1 MKKLLLLMAVFLFAG
16 MTVWSQVN
24 VTFSVDMTA
33 LQTNGYFVPAS
44 DTVRVA
50 GDFNGWSTTATN
62 LAHGTGADSAK
73 YSATVA
79 GVASGPINY
88 KFIFSTSVAIQWE
101 SLAANRQATIGSSD
115 VTLPTVPFY
124 TDITGKQKHVKFTVD
139 MTLPIKTG
147 LVIIG
152 TTNIYLAGTMTNWGT
167 NPLLMTKNADSS
179 YSVWVDSIK
188 SGNIAQFKFVYAVGA
203 FAWDH
208 SETINTASGNREWL
222 VPEQDSTV
230 FKDFWNGVNPN
241 VQLGTAT
248 INFKLD
254 MSVMVRAGIYNT
266 SKDSVL
272 LSGSFNSWTTTTDFL
287 NQNAANDSA
296 YNLPHSFTNEPIG
309 TLEPYKY
316 VVKKHSTHIDS
327 VWIDG
332 YERPVHW
339 GGNNRVELFTGS
351 AKDTTDYYDG
361 IHPDWLIPNGTHL
374 KVTFNLDMTPAMD
387 ATKQAIPFNPAT
399 DTVYWSSGEPAFAA
413 TQHWYRP
420 TNGHITNVPLHRV
433 GTSNIYSC
441 TFTVAEPSFNAFEY
455 NYEWQNPDLSWTSEP
470 AGLGVDFAYRVRYV
484 GQDVAN
490 HFPKNP
496 WTFHTDT
503 WTTTD
508 KKTDQEKD
516 PYTSLT
522 GVKAENFNP
531 VTYSLS
537 QNYPNPFN
545 PSTIIKFTIQNPG
558 LVTLRIYNILGQ
570 QVATLVNE
578 QMKTGSYSYT
588 FDGSRLSSGVYFY
601 NINAGS
607 FISTKKMLLLK

>member
-1 MKKLLLLMAVFLFAG
+1 MKKILLLVTVFLIVS
-16 MTVWSQVN
+16 MTSYSQVQ
-24 VTFSVDMTA
+24 VTFSVDMSV
-33 LQTNGYFVPAS
+33 LQTNGYFVPTS
-44 DTVRVA
+44 DTVRVS

-62 LAHGTGADSAK
+62 LTHGTGADSAI
-73 YSATVA
+73 YSASVP
-79 GVASGPINY
+79 GIASGPINY
-88 KFIFSTSVAIQWE
+88 KFIFSTAVGIQWE
-101 SLAANRQATIGSSD
+101 TLANNRSATIGTKD
-115 VTLPTVPFY
+115 TTLPTVPFF
-124 TDITGKQKHVKFTVD
+124 TNVNGAKEHVWFKVD
-139 MTLPIKTG
+139 MTVPIKAG
-147 LVIIG
+147 LVTPG
-152 TTNIYLAGTMTNWGT
+152 TTPVLLAGTMNGWSTT
-167 NPLLMTKNADSS
+167 ATPMTKDANDSIYTVLVDSLPSGSIQQFKYIFGNPATWESPVNPPLIGGNRAYMVPQQDSS
-179 YSVWVDSIK
+179 
-188 SGNIAQFKFVYAVGA
+188 
-203 FAWDH
+203 
-208 SETINTASGNREWL
+208 
-222 VPEQDSTV
+222 V
-230 FKDFWNGVNPN
+230 FSAFWNDVNPN
-241 VQLGTAT
+241 IQLGTAT

-254 MSVMVRAGIYNT
+254 MSVMVRSGIYNT

-296 YNLPHSFTNEPIG
+296 YFLTHTFTQEPIG

-316 VVKKHSTHIDS
+316 VVKKHTTGIDS

-339 GGNNRVELFTGS
+339 GGNNREELFTGA

-374 KVTFNLDMTPAMD
+374 QVTFNLDMTPAMD
-387 ATKQAIPFNPAT
+387 PTKQAVPFDPSV

-420 TNGHITNVPLHRV
+420 SGGHIKNVPLHRV
-433 GTSNIYSC
+433 GSSNIYSC

-470 AGLGVDFAYRVRYV
+470 AGLGVDFAYRVRYA

-496 WTFHTDT
+496 WTFHNDT
-503 WTTTD
+503 WTNTD
-508 KKTDQEKD
+508 KKTDQETD

-545 PSTIIKFTIQNPG
+545 PSTTIKFTIQNPG
-558 LVTLRIYNILGQ
+558 LVTLKIFNILGQ
-570 QVATLVNE
+570 EVATLVNE
-578 QMKTGSYSYT
+578 QMKTGSYSYN
-588 FDGSRLSSGVYFY
+588 FNASRLSSGVYFY
-601 NINAGS
+601 SINAGN
-607 FISTKKMLLLK
+607 FVSTKKMLLLK